1 MRRDEDAEARGRLVR
16 FVPQVFPLFRRGRPR
31 SRSTIGTEPG
41 SVNRPGGSKNR
52 FQSTPFPT
60 RSVRPE
66 GRICALRP
74 GNGGGADA
82 CVPLGTAADLHVA
95 RAPQSPSFRAPT
107 LTNLA
112 PGRPAAKERPPPD
125 QSGVAADCATRT
137 HENDPGATSRWHP
150 SNEGTGG
157 PSRLVSG
164 TARPI
169 PMLGS
174 SGELGPSLMAAAANR
189 PPGASVLP
197 QDFRRH
203 WSPEQFR
210 LRRPAFRPRYPALRV
225 GASHIPPMPRKRR

>member
-16 FVPQVFPLFRRGRPR
+16 FVPQVFPLFRRGIPR

-41 SVNRPGGSKNR
+41 SVNRPGGSRKR
-52 FQSTPFPT
+52 LQSTPFPT
-60 RSVRPE
+60 RSVRSAVA
-66 GRICALRP
+66 IAIRP
-74 GNGGGADA
+74 
-82 CVPLGTAADLHVA
+82 
-95 RAPQSPSFRAPT
+95 PT
-107 LTNLA
+107 LKERA
-112 PGRPAAKERPPPD
+112 PGRPLAKERPPPD

-137 HENDPGATSRWHP
+137 HENVRGVTSRWHP
-150 SNEGTGG
+150 SNEGSDG

-197 QDFRRH
+197 RDSRRH

-210 LRRPAFRPRYPALRV
+210 LRRPASRATYPTLRGHV
-225 GASHIPPMPRKRR
+225 GA